1 LYFNG
6 RIDMNI
12 AVLGLG
18 LMGRAITERL
28 AKAGMTVRGYNRS
41 PLSSPPIG
49 VTMSASVA
57 AAVEPSDIVWVMLA
71 DFAACESVLLAEN
84 PWDLFKNKLII
95 NGATIGP
102 DQSRALAESI
112 EKLGGHYLE
121 APVLG
126 STPQAETGT
135 LQILVGGDPADV
147 AVADPVLK
155 ALGKPTRFGGIGQGA
170 AVKLAMNQLI
180 GSLTAA
186 FSMSLGLVEREGVDV
201 DTFMHT
207 LRESA
212 LYAPTFDKKLQRM
225 RDRDFAKA
233 NFPLK
238 HLLKDI
244 RLFAEVAGTQQIDAR
259 MLDGLGQIL
268 SDGVGAGHADEDY
281 SAVFGQIV
289 PKVTP

>member
-1 LYFNG
+1 
-6 RIDMNI
+6 MNI

-18 LMGRAITERL
+18 LMGRAIAERL

-41 PLSSPPIG
+41 ALDSPPPSR
-49 VTMSASVA
+49 VTISASVA
-57 AAVEPSDIVWVMLA
+57 AAVEPSDMVWVMLA
-71 DFAACESVLLAEN
+71 DFAACESVLLADN

-102 DQSRALAESI
+102 DQSRTLAESI
-112 EKLGGHYLE
+112 QALGGHYLE

-147 AVADPVLK
+147 AVAEPVLN
-155 ALGKPTRFGGIGQGA
+155 ALGTPTHFGGIGQGA

-186 FSMSLGLVEREGVDV
+186 FSMSLGLVEREGVDI
-201 DTFMHT
+201 DAFMHT

-225 RDRDFAKA
+225 RDRDFAAA

-244 RLFAEVAGTQQIDAR
+244 RLFTEVAEMQRIDAR
-259 MLDGLGQIL
+259 MLTGLGQIL
-268 SDGVGAGHADEDY
+268 ADGIATGHADEDY

-289 PKVTP
+289 PRVNP

>member
-1 LYFNG
+1 
-6 RIDMNI
+6 MNI

-18 LMGRAITERL
+18 LMGRAIAERL
-28 AKAGMTVRGYNRS
+28 AKSGMTVRGYNRS
-41 PLSSPPIG
+41 PLAPPLPG
-49 VTMSASVA
+49 VTIGDSVA
-57 AAVEPSDIVWVMLA
+57 AVVEPSDMIWVMLA
-71 DFAACESVLLAEN
+71 DFAACESVLLADN
-84 PWDLFKNKLII
+84 PWDLFKDKLII

-112 EKLGGHYLE
+112 KTLGGHYLE

-135 LQILVGGDPADV
+135 LQILLGGNPADV
-147 AVADPVLK
+147 AAANPLLKVLGQPTHFGDI
-155 ALGKPTRFGGIGQGA
+155 GKGS

-186 FSMSLGLVEREGVDV
+186 FSMSLGLIEREQVSV

-212 LYAPTFDKKLQRM
+212 LYAPTFDKKLDRM
-225 RDRDFAKA
+225 RNRDFAAA

-244 RLFAEVAGTQQIDAR
+244 RLFSDVAAAQQIDAR
-259 MLDGLGQIL
+259 MLDSLAQIL
-268 SDGVGAGHADEDY
+268 AEGVAGGHADEDY
-281 SAVFGQIV
+281 SAVFEQIV
-289 PKVTP
+289 PTIRR